1 MTHPTLPAH
10 PKPAPD
16 AACPFLGISS
26 DPATRFVFPSAGHRC
41 FAAGKPVHI
50 NETKQARDCLTPA
63 HPTCSLFVQAPL
75 KPTVEQPQ
83 EPARLGGRRMGAV
96 LVAIV
101 LILLVGGG
109 ALAATGNLP
118 GVGPSPTAEPTAEPT
133 PEPTAE
139 PTPQPTPAPTHQPTP
154 QPTLAPAP
162 TESAS
167 AAPTPIVAP
176 SPAPTVATQTTG
188 RPGPGQFAYPVQHDD
203 TLVEIANRFGV
214 TVAAIVK
221 LNGLADKNVIITGTT
236 LQIPAL

>member
-83 EPARLGGRRMGAV
+83 EPARLGGRRLGAV
-96 LVAIV
+96 LVAIA

-133 PEPTAE
+133 P
-139 PTPQPTPAPTHQPTP
+139 QPTPIPTLQPTP

-167 AAPTPIVAP
+167 AAPPPSVAP